1 MANYVYENQGPLTD
15 ASWWG
20 GGTELEI
27 DIVGIWKRALAIL
40 TFRLQR
46 PELEEL
52 DLAGPILFAVLL
64 ACTHLLV
71 GRPACV
77 LSCAGQTCRSA

>member
-1 MANYVYENQGPLTD
+1 MDFLRGDITHMGCSRRV
-15 ASWWG
+15 S
-20 GGTELEI
+20 GTELEI

-64 ACTHLLV
+64 ASTHLLV
-71 GRPACV
+71 AHPACV
-77 LSCAGQTCRSA
+77 ITFTCQTCLST